1 MEQLEEKPWNA
12 KEMTI
17 KDLDGHLLTLTHSN
31 ITDKDF
37 KKLIKKTS
45 KDF

>member
-1 MEQLEEKPWNA
+1 
-12 KEMTI
+12 MTI

-37 KKLIKKTS
+37 KINKNFKGLLIFNICS
-45 KDF
+45 